1 MKISVTG
8 VDSILSHIDKIEKS
22 LDSKIHTFLTKLADV
37 GIQVAVQGFQNAVY
51 AGTNDVTVDS
61 SPQWIN
67 ERTFTISARGTT
79 VTFIEFG
86 AGVYYA
92 EQHPKASE
100 LGFTRGTY
108 GQGKGSHQTWG
119 YYGDPGNNAIAV
131 KDTKQG
137 TLVLTHGNP
146 PARAM
151 YESGKEM
158 RMKITE
164 VAKEVFGN
172 D

>member
-8 VDSILSHIDKIEKS
+8 IDAILNHIERIEKS
-22 LDSKIHTFLTKLADV
+22 LDENIHSFLEKLAEV
-37 GIQVAVQGFQNAVY
+37 GIKVAVDRFATAEYSGL
-51 AGTNDVTVDS
+51 NDVTVDE
-61 SPQWIN
+61 SPEWID
-67 ERTFTISARGTT
+67 EHTFVITARGQA

-86 AGVYYA
+86 AGVHYS
-92 EQHPKASE
+92 EQHPKATE
-100 LGFTRGTY
+100 LGFQRGTY
-108 GQGKGSHQTWG
+108 GKGKGSQNVWG
-119 YYGDPGNNAIAV
+119 YYGEPGNNAIT
-131 KDTKQG
+131 TKETKNG

-158 RMKITE
+158 RQQIEKI
-164 VAKEVFGN
+164 AKEVFGN